1 MKLYEISEAYRNL
14 FDSLE
19 EASLD
24 EERTAEEHAEFEDAW
39 FSGLVMLD
47 GLFDEK
53 AASIGAWVKE
63 LEADA
68 KEMKEAEKRIA
79 ARRKA
84 KENLVTR
91 LKAYL
96 LGEMTAVNRVKVETP
111 QIRVSIRNN
120 AETAQFDNE
129 SAFIE
134 WAKRNCDDFLRY
146 AEPEINKTAVKEY
159 LKQGGEIEGVT
170 LGRSQSVLIK

>member
-1 MKLYEISEAYRNL
+1 MKLYELSEAYRNL

-19 EASLD
+19 NSALD
-24 EERTAEEHAEFEDAW
+24 DERTAEERAEYEDAW
-39 FSGLVMLD
+39 FAGLAMLD

-53 AASIGAWVKE
+53 AASIAAWAKE

-68 KEMKEAEKRIA
+68 KEMREAEKRIA

-84 KENLVTR
+84 KENLVAR

-111 QIRVSIRNN
+111 QIRVTIRNN
-120 AETAQFDNE
+120 AETAQFDDE
-129 SAFIE
+129 KSFIK
-134 WAKRNCDDFLRY
+134 WAEKNCDDFLRF

>member
-1 MKLYEISEAYRNL
+1 MKLYELSEAYRNL

-19 EASLD
+19 DNALD
-24 EERTAEEHAEFEDAW
+24 DERTAEERAEYEDAW

-68 KEMKEAEKRIA
+68 KEMRKAEKRIA

-96 LGEMTAVNRVKVETP
+96 LGEMTAVNRVKIETP
-111 QIRVSIRNN
+111 QIRVSVRNN
-120 AETAQFDNE
+120 AETAQFDDE
-129 SAFIE
+129 KSFID
-134 WAKRNCDDFLRY
+134 WASRNCDDFLRY
-146 AEPEINKTAVKEY
+146 AEPEIDKTAVKDY
-159 LKQGGEIEGVT
+159 LKSGGEIEGVK
-170 LGRSQSVLIK
+170 LGRTQSIIIK